1 MFVHAIWHQTMQ
13 YWMCV
18 PWRIVVMWAQFWN
31 CISWARIAAKSIFRR
46 SNFFS
51 RLRGSA
57 SVCDCLCVPVCLH
70 VSVSVCVGGCACA
83 CVFNVWISRRK
94 IQRARG
100 WVFLEEQE
108 LGLRKLFFEDPWDEK
123 DDENSFVFCC
133 YKVLAKSGVQQQ
145 QH

>member
-1 MFVHAIWHQTMQ
+1 MFVHAIWHQIMQ

-18 PWRIVVMWAQFWN
+18 PWRIVVMWAHFWN
-31 CISWARIAAKSIFRR
+31 RNSRAYWLLQNPSFVV

-51 RLRGSA
+51 RRLRGSA
-57 SVCDCLCVPVCLH
+57 SFCDCLCVPVCLR
-70 VSVSVCVGGCACA
+70 VSVSVCVGGCARA

-100 WVFLEEQE
+100 WVFLEERE
-108 LGLRKLFFEDPWDEK
+108 LGLRMVFFEDPWDEK

-145 QH
+145 